1 MEKLLAFNKVSTAI
15 FTILTLF
22 IVWLPPSVL
31 LSADT
36 EAEIVLRNGVN
47 SIIDVLNDPA
57 FADKSHKEAKR
68 DISLSKAEAFFDF
81 KEFSRGA
88 LGQNWRQFSSGQ
100 QSEFTKYFSQLI
112 ANTYI
117 ARLDGESLNDIK
129 ITYLKTEII
138 DATKSG
144 IERAEISTEVFH
156 NKIATPVHY
165 RMMKKKGESWKIY
178 DVKIEGVSLVGNY
191 REQYRTRFNDPP
203 DKFIQEIKEKIAQ

>member
-88 LGQNWRQFSSGQ
+88 LGPNWRQFSSGQ

-117 ARLDGESLNDIK
+117 AKLDGESLNDIK

-144 IERAEISTEVFH
+144 IERADISTEVF
-156 NKIATPVHY
+156 I
-165 RMMKKKGESWKIY
+165 
-178 DVKIEGVSLVGNY
+178 
-191 REQYRTRFNDPP
+191 
-203 DKFIQEIKEKIAQ
+203 IKS